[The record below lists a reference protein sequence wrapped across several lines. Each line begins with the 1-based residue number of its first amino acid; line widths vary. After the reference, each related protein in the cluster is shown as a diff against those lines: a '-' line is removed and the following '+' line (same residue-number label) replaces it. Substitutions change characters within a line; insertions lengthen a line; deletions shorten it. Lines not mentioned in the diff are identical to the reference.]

1 MPSADDLFNQLV
13 AANTKLDQIRTG
25 LVDINATLTNGFNN
39 LVTLGQYTNQALHHN
54 DQQNDTIICALE
66 HIAKN
71 TCELLNQSVIQTA
84 LQTEMESDIDGLESM
99 FASAN
104 PGAALER
111 ERLHRLEEKI
121 EKCCPPAKPKPPCDY
136 APCPAPRPIG
146 PPPRV
151 GGSAPPPTG

>member
-13 AANTKLDQIRTG
+13 AANTKLDQIRTS
-25 LVDINATLTNGFNN
+25 LVDVNATLTSGFNN
-39 LVTLGQYTNQALHHN
+39 LVTLGQYANQALYHN
-54 DQQNDTIICALE
+54 DQQNDTIICILE

-84 LQTEMESDIDGLESM
+84 LQTEMESDIDDLECM

-104 PGAALER
+104 AAAALECK
-111 ERLHRLEEKI
+111 RLHGLQEQI

-146 PPPRV
+146 PPPQV
-151 GGSAPPPTG
+151 GGTKPPPPR